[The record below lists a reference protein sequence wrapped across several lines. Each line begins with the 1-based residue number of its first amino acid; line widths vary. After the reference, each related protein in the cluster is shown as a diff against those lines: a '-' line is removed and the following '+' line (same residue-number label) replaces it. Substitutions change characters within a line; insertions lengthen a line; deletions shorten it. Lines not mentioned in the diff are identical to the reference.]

1 MSTRRHYSLTLR
13 LALIFA
19 LLAFALLATLGV
31 ALYRELER
39 ELIRRDDA
47 QLISRVDQLRNLLN
61 DSNTL
66 DLIKTKPELFQN
78 MLGNR
83 ESVLSIAAPGQA
95 PLLLVNPANIDLPT
109 IKPVPKDHVLALS
122 DVQHLPGLNG
132 VPFSTLAASIDSG
145 DLGSLQV
152 TSGRL
157 MTERTAML
165 ASYRLS
171 VYILA
176 SIAAIILALAGYLL
190 VYRGLLPLRRLARH
204 AENIGVGNL
213 AERLDSHGAPKE
225 LLPMIDSFNTMLE
238 RLAKGFVQLGQVAT
252 DMAHELR
259 TPINNLLGETQVALQ
274 QPRSIENYQQ
284 LLASNVEELERLARM
299 LDNMLFLARTDPA
312 SALRQRQELS
322 AADEVQR
329 IADYFEGLASDVNIN
344 IRAEGKGV
352 IWAEPMLLRRALANL
367 CANAIKYGAPNSEL
381 VIQAVPNAEGIQLCV
396 NNQGE
401 TIPAEHLSRLFER
414 FYRVDES
421 RERSAHSNG
430 LGLSIVATIMQ
441 LHNGR
446 YSVSS
451 DEGMTRFEL
460 FFPGRKAQETSA
472 QSKAPLSTS

>member
-1 MSTRRHYSLTLR
+1 MSRTRHYSLTLR

-39 ELIRRDDA
+39 ELIRRDDTA
-47 QLISRVDQLRNLLN
+47 LISRVDQLRNLLS

-83 ESVLSIAAPGQA
+83 ESVLSIAAPGQQ
-95 PLLLVNPANIDLPT
+95 PLLLVNPANIELPA
-109 IKPVPKDHVLALS
+109 IEPVPKNHVLSLS

-132 VPFSTLAASIDSG
+132 IPFSTVAATINSG

-157 MTERTAML
+157 MTERTAVL

-190 VYRGLLPLRRLARH
+190 VHRGLLPLRRLARH
-204 AENIGVGNL
+204 AQGIGVGNL
-213 AERLDSHGAPKE
+213 AERLDSQGAPKE
-225 LLPMIDSFNTMLE
+225 LLPMIESFNTMLE
-238 RLAKGFVQLGQVAT
+238 RLSKGFVQLGQVST

-274 QPRSIENYQQ
+274 QQRSIDSYQQ

-312 SALRQRQELS
+312 SALRQRQALD
-322 AADEVQR
+322 AADEVER
-329 IADYFEGLASDVNIN
+329 IADYFEGLAADMGMRIVV
-344 IRAEGKGV
+344 EGEGV

-367 CANAIKYGAPNSEL
+367 CANAIKYGSPGSEL
-381 VIQAVPNAEGIQLCV
+381 SIQAIATDEGV
-396 NNQGE
+396 NLRVSSHGE
-401 TIPAEHLSRLFER
+401 TISAEHLPRLFER

-421 RERSAHSNG
+421 RERSSQSNG

-446 YSVSS
+446 YRVSS
-451 DEGMTRFEL
+451 EDGVTTFEL
-460 FFPGRKAQETSA
+460 FFPAREA
-472 QSKAPLSTS
+472 

>member
-1 MSTRRHYSLTLR
+1 MSKPRHYSLTLR

-47 QLISRVDQLRNLLN
+47 ALIYRVDQLRNLLN

-83 ESVLSIAAPGQA
+83 ESVLSIAASGQK
-95 PLLLVNPANIDLPT
+95 PLLEVNPGNIDMPAVT
-109 IKPVPKDHVLALS
+109 PVPRNHALDFS
-122 DVQHLPGLNG
+122 DVQHLPGVNG
-132 VPFSTLAASIDSG
+132 VPFSMLAATIDSG

-152 TSGRL
+152 TTGRL
-157 MTERTAML
+157 MTERTAVL

-176 SIAAIILALAGYLL
+176 SIAALVLAVVGYLM
-190 VYRGLLPLRRLARH
+190 VHRGLLPLRRLAVH
-204 AENIGVGNL
+204 AQGIGVGNL
-213 AERLDSHGAPKE
+213 AARLDSQGAPKE

-238 RLAKGFVQLGQVAT
+238 RLAKGFVQLGQVST

-274 QPRSIENYQQ
+274 QHRSVEAYQQ

-312 SALRQRQELS
+312 SALRQRQELN
-322 AADEVQR
+322 AADEVER
-329 IADYFEGLASDVNIN
+329 MADYFEGLAGDVDIH
-344 IRAEGKGV
+344 ILAQGEGV

-367 CANAIKYGAPNSEL
+367 CANAIKYGAPSSEL
-381 VIQAVPNAEGIQLCV
+381 LIQATPSAEGISLTV
-396 NNQGE
+396 TNQGA
-401 TIPAEHLSRLFER
+401 TIPAEHLPRLFER

-451 DEGMTRFEL
+451 EDGVTCFAL
-460 FFPGRKAQETSA
+460 FFPGREAEN
-472 QSKAPLSTS
+472 LS

>member
-1 MSTRRHYSLTLR
+1 MSSRHHSLTLR

-19 LLAFALLATLGV
+19 LLAFALLTTLGV
-31 ALYRELER
+31 ALYRGLER
-39 ELIRRDDA
+39 ELVMRDDA
-47 QLISRVDQLRNLLN
+47 ALISRVDQLRNLLN

-83 ESVLSIAAPGQA
+83 ESVLSITAPGQK
-95 PLLLVNPANIDLPT
+95 PLLLVNPGNIDLPSV
-109 IKPVPKDHVLALS
+109 PAVPKNHALGLA
-122 DVQHLPGLNG
+122 DVHHFPGVNG
-132 VPFSTLAASIDSG
+132 VPYATVAASIDSG

-157 MTERTAML
+157 MTERTAVL
-165 ASYRLS
+165 ANYRLS

-176 SIAAIILALAGYLL
+176 SIAAVILALVGYLL
-190 VYRGLLPLRRLARH
+190 VHRGLLPLRRLALH
-204 AENIGVGNL
+204 AQGIGVGNL
-213 AERLDSHGAPKE
+213 AERLDGQGAPKE
-225 LLPMIDSFNTMLE
+225 LLPMIDAFNTMLE
-238 RLAKGFVQLGQVAT
+238 RLAKGFVQLGQVST

-274 QPRSIENYQQ
+274 QPRNVESYQQ

-322 AADEVQR
+322 AADEVGR
-329 IADYFEGLASDVNIN
+329 IADYFEGLASDVDIS
-344 IRAEGKGV
+344 IHAQGEGV

-367 CANAIKYGAPNSEL
+367 CANAIKYGAPSSRL
-381 VIQAVPNAEGIQLCV
+381 QIQAVPNAEGINLRV
-396 NNQGE
+396 SNQGE
-401 TIPAEHLSRLFER
+401 TIAAEHLPRLFER

-421 RERSAHSNG
+421 RERSAQSNG

-446 YSVSS
+446 YSVTS
-451 DEGMTRFEL
+451 DAGVTCFEL
-460 FFPGRKAQETSA
+460 FFPRRDD
-472 QSKAPLSTS
+472 

>member
-1 MSTRRHYSLTLR
+1 MTHRRHYSLTLR

-19 LLAFALLATLGV
+19 LLAFALLATVGV

-39 ELIRRDDA
+39 ELIRRDDV

-83 ESVLSIAAPGQA
+83 ESVLSIAAPGQK
-95 PLLLVNPANIDLPT
+95 PLLLVNPANIDLPAVE
-109 IKPVPKDHVLALS
+109 PVPKGHILTLS
-122 DVQHLPGLNG
+122 DVQHLPGVNG

-171 VYILA
+171 VYVLA
-176 SIAAIILALAGYLL
+176 SIAAIFLALVGYLL
-190 VYRGLLPLRRLARH
+190 VHRGLLPLRRLARH
-204 AENIGVGNL
+204 AQGIGVGNL
-213 AERLDSHGAPKE
+213 AERIDSQGVPKE
-225 LLPMIDSFNTMLE
+225 LLPMIESFNTMLE
-238 RLAKGFVQLGQVAT
+238 RLAKGFAQLGQVST

-274 QPRSIENYQQ
+274 QNRSIESYQQ

-299 LDNMLFLARTDPA
+299 LDNMLFLARTDPD
-312 SALRQRQELS
+312 SALRQRQALS
-322 AADEVQR
+322 ATDEVAR
-329 IADYFEGLASDVNIN
+329 IADYFEGLAGDADIS
-344 IRAEGKGV
+344 IRAEGEGV

-367 CANAIKYGAPNSEL
+367 CANAIKYGAPGSEL
-381 VIQAVPNAEGIQLCV
+381 LIQAIADAEGIHLRV
-396 NNQGE
+396 SNQGE
-401 TIPAEHLSRLFER
+401 TIPAVHLSRLFER

-421 RERSAHSNG
+421 RERSAQSNG

-441 LHNGR
+441 LHHGR

-451 DEGMTRFEL
+451 KNGVTCFEL
-460 FFPGRKAQETSA
+460 FFPGREA
-472 QSKAPLSTS
+472 